1 MAENKMKEVAKL
13 LGVEMDKHFK
23 IDGFRNSLFKIT
35 NNGFI
40 NSDGWRDGV
49 LEGLLTGR
57 LEIEKPILN
66 DVERR
71 YLENVLKPFKDRI
84 LFAKKTTIYDTDSSY
99 EYVYFKVVTPDNEDY
114 NYLILPYF
122 IKGTMY
128 KEMKIDKDYSL
139 EELGLFEGD
148 GEKYVE

>member
-1 MAENKMKEVAKL
+1 MAENKMKEVAEL
-13 LGVEMDKHFK
+13 LGIEMDKYFK

-40 NSDGWRDGV
+40 SSDGWRDGV
-49 LEGLLTGR
+49 LDGLLTGR

-66 DVERR
+66 DVEKR
-71 YLENVLKPFKDRI
+71 YLENVLRPFKNRI
-84 LFAKKTTIYDTDSSY
+84 LFAKKTTIYDTDSDY
-99 EYVYFKVVTPDNEDY
+99 EYVLFKVVTPDNEDY
-114 NYLILPYF
+114 NYLTLPYF

-128 KEMKIDKDYSL
+128 KGMEYDKKYSI

-148 GEKYVE
+148 DE